1 MNMNNE
7 TMTVDLNSLPRDHE
21 GQVDLLSPVV
31 HRPLNIAPG
40 DNEAAQPL
48 PLQPNVSELESA
60 YSDLMDR
67 LKKISGRPPV
77 DAPKDQEL
85 AMECKRFAEQ
95 FGLIF
100 KGFDIKS
107 GKPDFHMP
115 DAE

>member
-21 GQVDLLSPVV
+21 GQVDLLAPTLPSPSAE
-31 HRPLNIAPG
+31 LKG
-40 DNEAAQPL
+40 QPE
-48 PLQPNVSELESA
+48 PPTQETDDGILEVA
-60 YSDLMDR
+60 YSNLLGR
-67 LKKISGRPPV
+67 LKKISDKPPA
-77 DAPKDQEL
+77 DAPRDQEL

-107 GKPDFHMP
+107 GQPDFHMP